1 MVSRLSESIST
12 VARSVKL
19 VNTAKAS
26 VTAIKTATLPSPP
39 ASAGTNSANELAAQI
54 QSTVVRPA
62 WTLRDAVPICA
73 SSALED

>member
-26 VTAIKTATLPSPP
+26 VTASKTATLPGPP
-39 ASAGTNSANELAAQI
+39 ASAGPNSANELAAQI

-62 WTLRDAVPICA
+62 WTLRDAVSLCA
-73 SSALED
+73 SSALEG

>member
-26 VTAIKTATLPSPP
+26 VTASRTATLPSPP
-39 ASAGTNSANELAAQI
+39 ASAGPNSANELAPQI

-62 WTLRDAVPICA
+62 WTLRVSPA
-73 SSALED
+73 S

>member
-26 VTAIKTATLPSPP
+26 VTAITTVTPPSPP
-39 ASAGTNSANELAAQI
+39 ASAGPNSANALAAQI

-62 WTLRDAVPICA
+62 WTLRVNPAF
-73 SSALED
+73 